1 MIRREKECVGRP
13 LVDRWTRH
21 RSLVWSPGQELI
33 RTLYRVHG
41 CLGVS
46 FGECPPMDDRYK
58 EYQGFVD
65 QCEGMAETET
75 DPERK
80 RLWRS
85 LADRWRKK
93 IHRAA
98 LLAKEKSGYGPG

>member
-1 MIRREKECVGRP
+1 MAVQK
-13 LVDRWTRH
+13 
-21 RSLVWSPGQELI
+21 SLLGSPGQGII
-33 RTLYRVHG
+33 RTLYQVHG

-46 FGECPPMDDRYK
+46 FGECPPMDDRDK

-80 RLWRS
+80 SLWRS
-85 LADRWRKK
+85 LADRWRRK